1 MRNAGVQEDLFF
13 DAMASCGPAI
23 GRLVRGYE
31 YDPSR
36 QADLSQEIQIALWQ
50 SFAVFDGRCSIRT
63 WVYRI
68 AHNVAAAHVVKARRS
83 NSARWISLDEVAE
96 LPQDGE
102 AETQI
107 GEAIALVRLRSTI
120 RRLRPPDAQI
130 MMLWLEGEEAAAIGE
145 ITGIAPGA
153 VATKVHRIKA
163 ALARQFKHDGAGNE

>member
-1 MRNAGVQEDLFF
+1 
-13 DAMASCGPAI
+13 MASCGLAI
-23 GRLVRGYE
+23 SRLVRGYE
-31 YDPSR
+31 YDPCK
-36 QADLSQEIQIALWQ
+36 QADLSQEIQVALWQ

-83 NSARWISLDEVAE
+83 KAARWISLDAVAE
-96 LPQDGE
+96 TPQDGE
-102 AETQI
+102 TETQI
-107 GEAIALVRLRSTI
+107 GESLALDRLRGTI

-130 MMLWLEGEEAAAIGE
+130 MMLWLEGEEAAEISE
-145 ITGIAPGA
+145 ITGVSPSA